1 MTHTSLNFAHKLG
14 LFTDHSTARNDIWI

>member
-1 MTHTSLNFAHKLG
+1 MIHTSLNFAHTLG

>member
-1 MTHTSLNFAHKLG
+1 MTHTLLNVAHTLG